1 MKIALVSGEYPP
13 MQGGVGDFSREIV
26 LAWAEQGHVVSVYTD
41 RRNQLPSHETR
52 LYQHFPIVHPD
63 WGWCE
68 LWRLRPRLNQADVV
82 NIQYQAAAY
91 GKMRPPIHFLPR
103 LLSRPTFITFHDLRI
118 PYLFPKAGALRTKAL
133 QWLAQASTGAIAT
146 NPEDAHTLKQNWQV
160 ANVREIPIGSNIPN
174 SPPPDYHKSIW
185 RAQYGILPN
194 EFVLGY
200 FGFLNPSK
208 GGETIIAALA
218 NLLEQG
224 VTAKLLLIGGQAGSS
239 DPATNNAFATDLQAL
254 AQNLGVA
261 DHIVRTGYLPA
272 PQTSAALLCCDLM
285 LQPYRDG
292 ASFRRGT
299 FMACLNHGKPTIT
312 TQPRVP
318 LPQLIH
324 GENSW
329 LVQVDNPQQLA
340 SAARHLLENPALQTK
355 LSQGALALSKAFGW
369 QGIAQ
374 QTVSFFQESTH
385 F

>member
-41 RRNQLPSHETR
+41 QRNQLPANETR
-52 LYQHFPIVHPD
+52 RYQHFPIVHAD
-63 WGWCE
+63 WGWRA
-68 LWRLRPRLNQADVV
+68 LWRLRQQLNQADVV

-91 GKMRPPIHFLPR
+91 GKMRLPIHFLPR
-103 LLSRPTFITFHDLRI
+103 LLSCPTVVTFHDLRV

-133 QWLAQASTGAIAT
+133 QWLAQASMGVIAT
-146 NPEDAHTLKQNWQV
+146 NPEDAHTLKHSWKLT
-160 ANVREIPIGSNIPN
+160 NVREIPIGSNIPN
-174 SPPPDYHKSIW
+174 CPPPDYAKANW
-185 RAQYGILPN
+185 RAQYGILTG
-194 EFVLGY
+194 EFALGY

-224 VTAKLLLIGGQAGSS
+224 VAAKLVLIGGQAGSS
-239 DPATNNAFATDLQAL
+239 DPSTNNAFAEELNTL

-261 DHIVRTGYLPA
+261 DRIVRTGYLPA
-272 PQTSAALLCCDLM
+272 PQTSAALLSCDLM

-318 LPQLIH
+318 LPQLLH

-329 LVQVDNPQQLA
+329 LVQADDPQQLA
-340 SAARHLLENPALQTK
+340 SAARQLLENPALQAK
-355 LSQGALALSKAFGW
+355 LSQGALALSSEFGW

-374 QTVSFFQESTH
+374 QTVFFFQESIGA
-385 F
+385 